1 MSLDRIPRKII
12 IMSLIRTTSLTA
24 QEILEFSQKG
34 FLMPGRVFSTD
45 TVESMRYSLAK
56 VQATERE
63 AGREY
68 DLLDPEAWPTKE
80 KESHSQPG
88 KKVGFLFNLW
98 LHNKEWRQFCFN
110 PTLARWAS
118 QLIGSRK
125 VRLLED
131 NALYKAPRAGGELK
145 WHQDHPYWPLAQPNS
160 VTVWLALDDV
170 YLENGSMQM
179 AVGSHLLGERLPAA
193 FGTGTPYLSEKRPK
207 WIKPVQDPKNEG
219 LDTEVVDIKAGEVSI
234 HHSLTWHASGPNNTN
249 YPRRAAIVR
258 YAGDG
263 TIWLGSN
270 RYEYNYSD
278 EEVGIHIGEPISGKY
293 FPLVPFL

>member
-1 MSLDRIPRKII
+1 MST
-12 IMSLIRTTSLTA
+12 IRTSPLTA
-24 QEILEFSQKG
+24 QEILKFSQKG
-34 FLMPGRVFSTD
+34 FLIPGQIFSTD
-45 TVESMRYSLAK
+45 TIESMRYSLAK
-56 VQATERE
+56 AQEAERV

-125 VRLLED
+125 IRLLED

-207 WIKPVQDPKNEG
+207 WIKPVQDPQSEG
-219 LDTEVVDIKAGEVSI
+219 LETEVIDIKAGEVSI
-234 HHSLTWHASGPNNTN
+234 HHSLTWHASGPNNTDH
-249 YPRRAAIVR
+249 PRRAAIAR
-258 YAGDG
+258 YVGDG
-263 TIWLGSN
+263 TIWLGSD
-270 RYEYNYSD
+270 RYKYNYSD
-278 EEVGIHIGEPISGKY
+278 EEVGIGIGEPISGKY